1 MKTTQQKLFI
11 THSELFQASLCDLQ
25 FGNLKPTLSI
35 HKNHKEM
42 DAILFW
48 ENKQIQ
54 TSKNITITVQT
65 PFTTIEVAGC
75 HGEEAGC
82 RDNSEQLCS
91 VDHVH
96 IR

>member
-11 THSELFQASLCDLQ
+11 THSKLFQASLCDLQ
-25 FGNLKPTLSI
+25 FGNLRPTFSI

-42 DAILFW
+42 DAILFLI
-48 ENKQIQ
+48 KQVNP
-54 TSKNITITVQT
+54 NIEKYHQHGTNA
-65 PFTTIEVAGC
+65 FTTIEVAGC

-82 RDNSEQLCS
+82 RDSSEQLCS

>member
-1 MKTTQQKLFI
+1 M
-11 THSELFQASLCDLQ
+11 
-25 FGNLKPTLSI
+25 

-48 ENKQIQ
+48 ENEQIQ
-54 TSKNITITVQT
+54 TSKNITVTAQT

-82 RDNSEQLCS
+82 RDSSQQLCS
-91 VDHVH
+91 LDHAHQVSPF
-96 IR
+96 RVPTRFKDSSTRY